1 MLTVYLKA
9 GFSETRDKARPIST
23 LWNKFHNFRYMK
35 RVKIT
40 VRAVY
45 EQNWVELDPWN
56 VEVHALSRLI
66 LP

>member
-23 LWNKFHNFRYMK
+23 LWNKFHDFRYMK

-45 EQNWVELDPWN
+45 EQNWVELNPWN
-56 VEVHALSRLI
+56 VESPCIVTLY
-66 LP
+66 